1 MAPLVLVGGETRL
14 NPSAGEITAGF
25 WRGRSPCGALQVQVR
40 KKLGRGAQLAGPNN
54 YIKRVS
60 DVLKVQFRTES
71 FNVLNCAHFAP
82 PLDHKNIF
90 DAGRAPLA
98 DAGMITSAQTPSRQI
113 QFALEVVW

>member
-1 MAPLVLVGGETRL
+1 MAPLVGGETRL

-25 WRGRSPCGALQVQVR
+25 WGGRSPCGALQVQVR

-71 FNVLNCAHFAP
+71 SMCLTARI
-82 PLDHKNIF
+82 LRRRLTTRTLSMR
-90 DAGRAPLA
+90 GERRSQMRA
-98 DAGMITSAQTPSRQI
+98 
-113 QFALEVVW
+113 